1 MEEQTSDPITRS
13 LIACGVMAPV
23 VALSALV
30 VAASRSPDYDHV
42 ADTISKLSAQGV
54 SDRWL
59 WTIGLA
65 LYSGLMLLFA
75 AGLRRRGGSGG
86 RGGILWVAIAVHGV
100 LMAGVTFL
108 RDDLQAGWFFTI
120 EGAAHDVLSGMAFSA
135 LVVAMLGTVAGGR
148 ADPALRRLRPV
159 TILLGVTMT
168 GIGIAF
174 VFIPP
179 GVQGVPQR
187 AFVALAA
194 IWIAVVAF
202 RLLVRTE

>member
-1 MEEQTSDPITRS
+1 
-13 LIACGVMAPV
+13 MAPV
-23 VALSALV
+23 VALSVFV
-30 VAASRSPDYDHV
+30 VAASRSQDYDHV

-75 AGLRRRGGSGG
+75 IGLRRRRESDG
-86 RGGILWVAIAVHGV
+86 RGRILWGAIAVHAV

-108 RDDLQAGWFFTI
+108 RDDLRAGGFFTV

-135 LVVAMLGTVAGGR
+135 LVVAMLGTVAVSQ

-159 TILLGVTMT
+159 TVLLGVTMT

-174 VFIPP
+174 LFTPP
-179 GVQGVPQR
+179 DVQGVPQR

-194 IWIAVVAF
+194 IWIALVAF
-202 RLLVRTE
+202 RLMVQK